1 MKLQRVQYA
10 ADIEPLVQFIEDTP
24 PSEIVDRTLEKL
36 RGGLPI
42 KTMLTASALA
52 VTRSA
57 DLPPGH
63 HGGPLHPL
71 AGMYAVFKL
80 VERLE
85 GEDKFVPV
93 LQHVALANK
102 HINDPATGP
111 YQLLEFAP
119 LDAEG
124 GAMTA
129 EEDLAQDGSGDVSHA
144 RGVEATKEAF
154 LKSVG
159 RGESHKA
166 DHYFQ
171 WLWKNV
177 PEVEAFDLLMSVAIP
192 KNTLDDHYFLFPGY
206 LWRGLDIIGHEY
218 LPVLMRP
225 AVRYAARFPSQRM
238 VPEVD
243 AIIEKY
249 DLLGRVMRQRTG
261 DDETTVIGE
270 LGTAIGQCDAYTA
283 IPELLAKALSEG
295 LSLEGAGEAL
305 SIGAAGLFL
314 RSLTG
319 NPMDVHLHTS
329 ANLRRY
335 LLRMDGLCPKNKLL
349 ALLLWHTG
357 PEVKSTQ
364 YRMQPAQQPDMAAV
378 AALPHRSQEDLLD
391 AITHS
396 IYNQPPT
403 DWSKV
408 SNLGQ
413 MRAVPEVRGT
423 VNLAQQ
429 YVQLGYDSEA
439 FIKRLGEIVC
449 HDNFTEMHAF
459 KHHQAIVE
467 EFHATRDPWRWMHLV
482 CGAQAAAI
490 SFGKNMAVYEE
501 ALELM
506 HAA

>member
-1 MKLQRVQYA
+1 MLQRVKYP
-10 ADIEPLVQFIEDTP
+10 DHIEPLVQFIEETP
-24 PSEIVDRTLEKL
+24 PGKIMDLTLAKL
-36 RGGLPI
+36 RAGTPI
-42 KTMLTASALA
+42 LTMMTASALA

-71 AGMYAVFKL
+71 AGMYAILNL
-80 VERLE
+80 VDRLE
-85 GEDKFVPV
+85 GEDRFVPV

-124 GAMTA
+124 GAITA
-129 EEDLAQDGSGDVSHA
+129 EEDLAQDGSGDVA
-144 RGVEATKEAF
+144 RAHGLVEATKEAF

-177 PEVEAFDLLMSVAIP
+177 PEIEAFDLLMSVAIP

-206 LWRGLDIIGHEY
+206 LWRGLELIGHEH

-225 AVRYAARFPSQRM
+225 AVRYAARFPAQRS

-243 AIIEKY
+243 ALIEQHE
-249 DLLGRVMRQRTG
+249 LMSRVLRQRTG
-261 DDETTVIGE
+261 EDETAKIGE
-270 LGTAIGQCDAYTA
+270 IGEAIGLVDTYPE
-283 IPELLAKALSEG
+283 IPKLLAQALADG
-295 LSLEGAGEAL
+295 LSMEGAGEAL
-305 SIGAAGLFL
+305 SIGAASLFL

-335 LLRMDGLCPKNKLL
+335 LLKLDGLSKKNKLL
-349 ALLLWHTG
+349 ILLLWHTG

-364 YRMQPAQQPDMAAV
+364 YRMQPAPQPDMAAV
-378 AALPHRSQEDLLD
+378 AALPHRSQEELLE
-391 AITHS
+391 AVTQS

-403 DWSKV
+403 DWSAV

-413 MRAVPEVRGT
+413 MRAVPEVRHT
-423 VNLAQQ
+423 VNLAMQ
-429 YVQLGYDSEA
+429 YMQLGYDHEV
-439 FIKRLGEIVC
+439 FIKRLADIVC

-459 KHHQAIVE
+459 KHHQAVVE
-467 EFHATRDPWRWMHLV
+467 EYRNTRAPWRSMHLV

-501 ALELM
+501 VLELL